1 MGYRSQVAAVIYGD
15 VRDNDEKYDLLKV
28 LMNTTFKDV
37 YTEFEGNAEWHD
49 GKRVLEFKMED
60 VKWYESYPDVKRFM
74 NMLDDIGDIE
84 GFNYEFV
91 RIGEES
97 EDIETKSEGSYPEY
111 ILSVTRSI
119 QVDL

>member
-1 MGYRSQVAAVIYGD
+1 MGYRSDVAVVIYGD
-15 VRDNDEKYDLLKV
+15 VRDNDERYALLKT

-60 VKWYESYPDVKRFM
+60 VKWYESYSEVKRFM
-74 NMLDDIGDIE
+74 TMLDDIGEIK
-84 GFNYEFV
+84 GLNYEFV
-91 RIGEES
+91 RVGEEV
-97 EDIETKSEGSYPEY
+97 EDIETKSEGNYPEY

-119 QVDL
+119 EVDL